1 MLITKECKYT
11 KERGGK
17 EMKWMKKRQGNY
29 VTLLMKLVVFKG
41 SKEEFVQ
48 KMIQLGA
55 RDQLVTNSKRKWGL
69 ERGTRSCPRRY
80 QRTRV
85 KE

>member
-29 VTLLMKLVVFKG
+29 VTLLIKLGLF
-41 SKEEFVQ
+41 SKAL
-48 KMIQLGA
+48 KKSLC
-55 RDQLVTNSKRKWGL
+55 RK
-69 ERGTRSCPRRY
+69 
-80 QRTRV
+80 
-85 KE
+85 